1 MRRSEKKMADRSA
14 VEGVLASCAVGR
26 LGTVGPDG
34 WPMVKPVNFAYDR
47 GRLYF
52 HTAREGEKIDH
63 LRAEPRVCFE
73 ADQPVAYVRPRAQAC
88 EADYLFRSV
97 IVRGRAILVED
108 PQEKRQAL
116 GLLMDKYEGP
126 GRWPPLPEAKVSAV
140 GVVRIDVEEMA
151 GKEHLG
157 KGSLRE
163 RAEAA
168 LERAEALPVVLERE

>member
-1 MRRSEKKMADRSA
+1 MRRSEKEMTDRHA
-14 VEGVLASCAVGR
+14 VEGVLASCAVGH

-34 WPMVKPVNFAYDR
+34 WPMVKPLNFAYDA

-63 LRAEPRVCFE
+63 LRADPRVCFE
-73 ADQPVAYVRPRAQAC
+73 AHLPVAYVRPRTQAC

-97 IVRGRAILVED
+97 IARGRAVLVED
-108 PQEKRQAL
+108 PEEKREAL
-116 GLLMDKYEGP
+116 RLLMDKYEGP
-126 GRWPPLPEAKVSAV
+126 GRWPPLPEAKVAAV
-140 GVVRIDVEEMA
+140 GVVRIDVEELV

-157 KGSLRE
+157 RGSLRE

-168 LERAEALPVVLERE
+168 